1 MNGSERRRA
10 GRHDVDLRGELFLS
24 AGRCIPVRIVNL
36 GQLGALVQV
45 ADLEEA
51 VLEGERVVLGH
62 PLLSEP
68 EPASP
73 GTDAE
78 AISPATSEETART
91 PGSVV
96 RVDLEFASTG
106 VSLHLSTA
114 SDGGAP
120 PEGCT
125 A

>member
-1 MNGSERRRA
+1 MSTPERRRA

-24 AGRCIPVRIVNL
+24 EGRCIPVRIVNL
-36 GQLGALVQV
+36 GQLGALIQI

-62 PLLSEP
+62 RVLG
-68 EPASP
+68 EPA
-73 GTDAE
+73 E
-78 AISPATSEETART
+78 AAGPPVADETART

-96 RVDLEFASTG
+96 RVDLEFSSSG
-106 VSLHLSTA
+106 VSRHLA
-114 SDGGAP
+114 IYFDGGAP
-120 PEGCT
+120 PEGCR

>member
-1 MNGSERRRA
+1 MTGQERRRA
-10 GRHDVDLRGELFLS
+10 GRHDVDLRGELYLS

-36 GQLGALVQV
+36 GQLGALIQI

-62 PLLSEP
+62 PLLREP
-68 EPASP
+68 EP
-73 GTDAE
+73 
-78 AISPATSEETART
+78 PAVDDGETGEPVIAEETGRT

-96 RVDLEFASTG
+96 RVDLEFSSSG
-106 VSLHLSTA
+106 VSRHLA
-114 SDGGAP
+114 IYFDGGAA

>member
-1 MNGSERRRA
+1 MSTPERRRA

-36 GQLGALVQV
+36 GQLGALIQI

-51 VLEGERVVLGH
+51 VLEGERVALGH
-62 PLLSEP
+62 PLLTDP
-68 EPASP
+68 EEEGLVA
-73 GTDAE
+73 A
-78 AISPATSEETART
+78 EETART

-96 RVDLEFASTG
+96 RVDLEFSSSG
-106 VSLHLSTA
+106 VSRHLA
-114 SDGGAP
+114 IYFDGGAP
-120 PEGCT
+120 PEGCR